1 MFPLSGRFLARGV
14 GHVRGYSAEQIRG
27 AERAHL
33 EAGEPLMARAAE
45 GLADAVEGLVT
56 RPGRPLRT
64 SHVCVL
70 AGSGDNGG
78 DALYA
83 AAALAARG
91 SSVTVVPVGSR
102 LHEGGRTAAE
112 VAGAT
117 VLDRTSGSDEDL
129 VRRAVEAAIR
139 SDAVVD
145 GIIGTGTSADPSLR
159 GLGRAVVVALLSE
172 PRWAGSGAAV
182 VAVDLPS
189 GVHPDTGAA
198 DDAVLPADLTVTFG
212 GAKAGL
218 LQGTGARLAGRIE
231 VVPIGIEEDLEA
243 LTPVVET

>member
-1 MFPLSGRFLARGV
+1 M
-14 GHVRGYSAEQIRG
+14 RGYSAEQVRA

-33 EAGEPLMARAAE
+33 DAGEPLMARAAE
-45 GLADAVEGLVT
+45 GLAHAVLALLAAE
-56 RPGRPLRT
+56 GRPAAT

-83 AAALAARG
+83 AASLAAHG
-91 SSVTVVPVGSR
+91 AAVTVVPVGSR
-102 LHEGGRTAAE
+102 LHDGGRTAA
-112 VAGAT
+112 VLAGAT
-117 VLDRTSGSDEDL
+117 LLDRTSGSDEELVGRAVDACLRADL
-129 VRRAVEAAIR
+129 VI
-139 SDAVVD
+139 D
-145 GIIGTGTSADPSLR
+145 GIIGTGTSPEPALR
-159 GLGRAVVVALLSE
+159 GLGRAIVVALLADERLSAE
-172 PRWAGSGAAV
+172 RPLI

-198 DDAVLPADLTVTFG
+198 SDDAVLPADLTVTFG

-218 LQGTGARLAGRIE
+218 LIGAGAALSGRIE
-231 VVPIGIEEDLEA
+231 VVPIGIEDDLAA

>member
-1 MFPLSGRFLARGV
+1 M
-14 GHVRGYSAEQIRG
+14 RGYSAEQVRS

-45 GLADAVEGLVT
+45 GLADAVAALIVGA
-56 RPGRPLRT
+56 GRSLRT
-64 SHVCVL
+64 AHVCVL
-70 AGSGDNGG
+70 VGSGDNGG

-83 AAALAARG
+83 AAALASRG
-91 SSVTVVPVGSR
+91 ASVTVVPVGSR
-102 LHEGGRTAAE
+102 LHEGGRRAAE

-117 VLDRTSGSDEDL
+117 VLDRASGSDEDL
-129 VRRAVEAAIR
+129 VRRAVEAAVAA
-139 SDAVVD
+139 DAVID
-145 GIIGTGTSADPSLR
+145 GIIGTGTSPDPSLR
-159 GLGRAVVVALLSE
+159 GLGRAVVLALLDE
-172 PRWAGSGAAV
+172 PRWAASSTAV

-212 GAKAGL
+212 CAKAGL
-218 LQGTGARLAGRIE
+218 LQGAGARLACRVE
-231 VVPIGIEEDLEA
+231 VVPIGIEDDLEA